1 VADSGIFRIGHQVW
15 QRAAVTAAAAY
26 LREVLAKQPDDQRV
40 KALHEG
46 LLEVLEPNRRVLRQ
60 QRELSDAHGIP
71 VKERRRVERRTGV
84 VRRKKPL
91 ELPEEL
97 ERRAPADRRVGRD
110 RRKP

>member
-1 VADSGIFRIGHQVW
+1 
-15 QRAAVTAAAAY
+15 
-26 LREVLAKQPDDQRV
+26 VLAKQPHDQRV
-40 KALHEG
+40 KALREG
-46 LLEVLEPNRRVLRQ
+46 LREVLEPNRRVLRQ
-60 QRELSDAHGIP
+60 QRELSDAHGMP

-97 ERRAPADRRVGRD
+97 ERRALSDRRAGRD